1 MTGNGTTQNDVPLAD
16 VAVTREM
23 TGTTTTLT
31 KEAATVLGSAS
42 YEGAAGDP
50 LTVAA
55 GAGVVVAVRRRR
67 TAWNG

>member
-1 MTGNGTTQNDVPLAD
+1 M
-16 VAVTREM
+16 TREM